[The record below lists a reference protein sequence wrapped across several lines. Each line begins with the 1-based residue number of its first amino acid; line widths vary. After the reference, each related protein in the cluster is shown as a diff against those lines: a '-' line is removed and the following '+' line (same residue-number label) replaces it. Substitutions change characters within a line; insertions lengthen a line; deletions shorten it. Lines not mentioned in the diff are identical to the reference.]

1 MQQGKQT
8 IVTLEN
14 ETLKTTRDFE
24 VSHAE
29 RLLKMPNNGGWQLP
43 ENSKFEFDKENG
55 LRYKRNKKQITEPRN
70 KAAISRAI
78 YHQNRIRFH
87 AEKAL
92 TPYITQPVTDF
103 WLMFQTLYP
112 QTNSKCSKH
121 CSVTP

>member
-14 ETLKTTRDFE
+14 ETLKTTRDLE

-55 LRYKRNKKQITEPRN
+55 LRYKRNKKADNGAPEQSGD
-70 KAAISRAI
+70 K
-78 YHQNRIRFH
+78 
-87 AEKAL
+87 
-92 TPYITQPVTDF
+92 
-103 WLMFQTLYP
+103 
-112 QTNSKCSKH
+112 
-121 CSVTP
+121 

>member
-55 LRYKRNKKQITEPRN
+55 LRYKRNKKADN
-70 KAAISRAI
+70 GA
-78 YHQNRIRFH
+78 
-87 AEKAL
+87 
-92 TPYITQPVTDF
+92 TD
-103 WLMFQTLYP
+103 Q
-112 QTNSKCSKH
+112 SGDK
-121 CSVTP
+121 

>member
-43 ENSKFEFDKENG
+43 ENSNFEFSKDYG
-55 LRYKRNKKQITEPRN
+55 IRYKRHKK
-70 KAAISRAI
+70 
-78 YHQNRIRFH
+78 
-87 AEKAL
+87 
-92 TPYITQPVTDF
+92 TD
-103 WLMFQTLYP
+103 YGA
-112 QTNSKCSKH
+112 KERGDD
-121 CSVTP
+121 

>member
-14 ETLKTTRDFE
+14 ETLKTTLDFE

-55 LRYKRNKKQITEPRN
+55 RRDKRNKKADNGATEQSGD
-70 KAAISRAI
+70 K
-78 YHQNRIRFH
+78 
-87 AEKAL
+87 
-92 TPYITQPVTDF
+92 
-103 WLMFQTLYP
+103 
-112 QTNSKCSKH
+112 
-121 CSVTP
+121 